1 MRLICPNCSAEYDV
15 ADDVIPQGG
24 RDVQCSSCT
33 KTWFQ
38 TDKAVVPPPETP
50 SGLLSP
56 APKSEGRSVEVGA
69 PTDAATPERK
79 PLDSAVADILRQ
91 EAAHDGKGP
100 AAKAPPS
107 TLDTPATASAEK
119 VDADQTRKRI
129 ASMTRQEGSTP
140 STTEAATAVGTA
152 ANLRTVPD
160 IHEIN
165 AALRARAEANDTSGL
180 TAAEKEEAQQRQG
193 FRRGFFWVLILIA
206 ILILP
211 YIFAEQITENLP
223 QTRPIMASYVLT
235 VDQLRVWLETQVGNV
250 QELIAGFTSG

>member
-1 MRLICPNCSAEYDV
+1 MRLICPNCNAEYDV

-38 TDKAVVPPPETP
+38 THKAVVPPPETS

-56 APKSEGRSVEVGA
+56 APKSEGKSVEIGA
-69 PTDAATPERK
+69 PTSAATPERK

-100 AAKAPPS
+100 AAATSPR
-107 TLDTPATASAEK
+107 TLDEPAAASAEK
-119 VDADQTRKRI
+119 IDADQTRKRI
-129 ASMTRQEGSTP
+129 ASMTQQESGPQAIAEVSAGA
-140 STTEAATAVGTA
+140 ETA

-180 TAAEKEEAQQRQG
+180 TAAEKEEAQQRRG

-235 VDQLRVWLETQVGNV
+235 VDQLRVWLEAQVGNI
-250 QELIAGFTSG
+250 QDMIASFTSG

>member
-50 SGLLSP
+50 SGLLTP
-56 APKSEGRSVEVGA
+56 APKSEGKSVEAGA
-69 PTDAATPERK
+69 PTDAATSERK

-91 EAAHDGKGP
+91 EAARDGKGP
-100 AAKAPPS
+100 AATTKEEPAPAR
-107 TLDTPATASAEK
+107 TEK
-119 VDADQTRKRI
+119 VDADQTRQRI
-129 ASMTRQEGSTP
+129 ASMTQQEGGTP
-140 STTEAATAVGTA
+140 SGADGAVAAEAAGAA

-160 IHEIN
+160 INEIN

-180 TAAEKEEAQQRQG
+180 TANEKEEAQHRQG

-211 YIFAEQITENLP
+211 YVFAEQITENLP
-223 QTRPIMASYVLT
+223 QTQPIMASYVLT
-235 VDQLRVWLETQVGNV
+235 VDQLRVWLEVQVGNI
-250 QELIAGFTSG
+250 QDMIAGFTSG